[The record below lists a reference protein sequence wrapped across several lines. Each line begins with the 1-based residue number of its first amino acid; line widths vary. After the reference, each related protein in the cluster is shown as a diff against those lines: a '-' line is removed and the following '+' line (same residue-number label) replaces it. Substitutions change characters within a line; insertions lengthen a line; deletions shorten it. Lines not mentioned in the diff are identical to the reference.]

1 MNLPFFIAKRLYSG
15 EKRNKR
21 QASRP
26 AVRIA
31 TLGVII
37 GISVMTLSVCV
48 VLGFKREISSKVI
61 GFGGHIEVMNQHSL
75 SSMESIPIEADTSL
89 RKEII
94 GTEGVEHLQRSSQKM
109 GMLKTENDFQGI
121 MLKGV
126 AEDYDWTFMRSHLIE
141 GSIPECSIDNQ
152 DNSILISKE
161 ISKALNLKVGE
172 RVFAYFFEESIKMR
186 RFKVCGIYQTNMK
199 QFDGSIVMT
208 NLYSVNAINKWN
220 DNMCSSLELTVKDY
234 TKSLKQTNQNIIRL
248 LKGKAMTNGDKYAAM
263 SIRELYPQIFSW
275 LDLLDLNVW
284 VILSLMIALS
294 GFTLISGLLILILEK
309 TSTIGILKALGT
321 PDRQIRSIFLHFA
334 TFIIMKGLIIGN
346 ILGISLALLQDNY
359 HILKLDA
366 SNYYIEY
373 VPIYFNIPMLL
384 GLNLATF
391 IVAILSLIAPSFLIS
406 RIEIAKALK
415 FD

>member
-15 EKRNKR
+15 EKRNKK

-31 TLGVII
+31 TIGVII
-37 GISVMTLSVCV
+37 GISVMTLSVCI

-61 GFGGHIEVMNQHSL
+61 GFGGHIEVMNQRSL
-75 SSMESIPIEADTSL
+75 SSMESIPIEADMTL
-89 RKEII
+89 RKEIMDA
-94 GTEGVEHLQRSSQKM
+94 EGVEHLQRSSQKM
-109 GMLKTENDFQGI
+109 GMLKTEHDFQGI

-141 GSIPECSIDNQ
+141 GSLPKCGIESQ
-152 DNSILISKE
+152 DNSILISKD

-172 RVFAYFFEESIKMR
+172 RVFAYFFEETIKMR

-199 QFDGSIVMT
+199 QFDGSIVIT

-234 TKSLKQTNQNIIRL
+234 TKSLKQTNQKIIRL
-248 LKGKAMTNGDKYAAM
+248 LKYKAMANGDKYASM

-294 GFTLISGLLILILEK
+294 GFTLISGLLILILER

-321 PDRQIRSIFLHFA
+321 PDKQIRSIFLHFA
-334 TFIIMKGLIIGN
+334 TFIILKGLIIGN
-346 ILGISLALLQDNY
+346 ILGISLALMQEHY
-359 HILKLDA
+359 HLLKLDA
-366 SNYYIEY
+366 SYYYIEY
-373 VPIYFNIPMLL
+373 VPISFNIPMLL